1 MKKILLAISILIILG
16 SCNSGEKKHKQ
27 EEDTLLSQS
36 DSLEMEKPIDISE
49 VQLEHFTVETDIIVK
64 DYHKWIAE
72 TIAGLNENRNYE
84 IDEYIL
90 VHANSWIIDS
100 LRNTD
105 YYYLKELGI
114 ISKDPTAVT
123 LITAG
128 RQLIVPDS
136 ATTTKIKLDLKN
148 TYLDLNIPEFT
159 LRIKQYDST
168 LFEFPVRVG
177 KNDRRYLA
185 MAKRNINLRTMPGT
199 GTIVRI
205 NRNPAFINPRDNK
218 RYKVTRRDDNVV
230 TALPN
235 IPWIEPEINGIRYG
249 HLIHPTT
256 NIETLGKPVSNGCI
270 GLRESDAWTV
280 FFYAPMGTK
289 VVIRYDLEIKDADG
303 NKIKLKN
310 IYPGFEKYQTVKKE
324 LEAAAKENKGLNGD
338 KCYCGIY
345 EEG

>member
-1 MKKILLAISILIILG
+1 MKKSLLAVSILIILG
-16 SCNSGEKKHKQ
+16 SCRCGEKKHKQ
-27 EEDTLLSQS
+27 EEESLRIQS
-36 DSLEMEKPIDISE
+36 DSQNIEKPLDIPE
-49 VQLEHFTVETDIIVK
+49 VQLEYFTVEKDIIVK

-72 TIAGLNENRNYE
+72 TTIGLNENRNYE

-90 VHANSWIIDS
+90 VLNNSWIIDS

-114 ISKDPTAVT
+114 ISKDPTAVR
-123 LITAG
+123 LIEAG

-136 ATTTKIKLDLKN
+136 ATTAKIRLDLEN
-148 TYLDLNIPEFT
+148 TYLDVNIPEFI

-177 KNDRRYLA
+177 KNDRGYLA
-185 MAKRNINLRTMPGT
+185 MAKRIINLRTMPGT

-218 RYKVTRRDDNVV
+218 KYKVTRRDDNVV

-235 IPWIEPEINGIRYG
+235 IPWIEPEINGVRYG

-256 NIETLGKPVSNGCI
+256 NIATLGKPVSNGCI

-280 FFYAPMGTK
+280 FFYAPLGTK
-289 VVIRYDLEIKDADG
+289 VVIRYDLEIKDAHG
-303 NKIKLKN
+303 NKLELKN
-310 IYPGFEKYQTVKKE
+310 IYPGFEKHQTVKKE
-324 LEAAAKENKGLNGD
+324 LEAAAKENKDLHGD
-338 KCYCGIY
+338 KCYCGIH
-345 EEG
+345 ED